1 MSPGEML
8 EHLEAGDVAVL
19 RRSDGDTRHRS
30 LDAVLDWTLGL
41 LSDDERRVLG
51 ACASCTGTFGLPLV
65 AAIVPEVDVLPT
77 LDALASHGLVV
88 VEDEVDREARF
99 RLLETVRA
107 GVLARSASEVERLAR
122 RHAYAVAGLL
132 DRWAPEVDA
141 PRPQRALAR
150 IDADRPNLEAALD
163 WAVEHDP
170 PLAVRTLWSSAGYW
184 VIRCVSREPRSW
196 LDAMLPRLQPGSAEM
211 AFALATYAALVDHS
225 NGEAAW
231 RTVARDAL
239 ALATTHGL
247 VDVQLMALKQLT
259 LVGGQS
265 GDRDG
270 RLTAILQMLAL
281 EPTTVRGRYLADIAR
296 FDLALENGG
305 FAGARDHL
313 REEVVRLRP
322 SGPSRL
328 LLRWLADLGFLE
340 LMLGERK
347 LAVASAEEGVAM
359 ARDIG
364 ELDRE
369 CFCLVVLA
377 RARAES
383 GDLDGASTAM
393 AAAIA
398 LALALGSPLERMEV
412 LRARGSIAAALGQP
426 LEAAWFLGAA
436 ERAFDPTPVGPT
448 RPMTFRREPD
458 ATGGPL
464 VAQRTRSAGPRQ
476 GAPGTT
482 PPPTTRSS
490 APFSRWRSTRR
501 PRTHLDRD

>member
-1 MSPGEML
+1 
-8 EHLEAGDVAVL
+8 
-19 RRSDGDTRHRS
+19 
-30 LDAVLDWTLGL
+30 
-41 LSDDERRVLG
+41 
-51 ACASCTGTFGLPLV
+51 
-65 AAIVPEVDVLPT
+65 
-77 LDALASHGLVV
+77 
-88 VEDEVDREARF
+88 
-99 RLLETVRA
+99 
-107 GVLARSASEVERLAR
+107 
-122 RHAYAVAGLL
+122 
-132 DRWAPEVDA
+132 
-141 PRPQRALAR
+141 
-150 IDADRPNLEAALD
+150 
-163 WAVEHDP
+163 
-170 PLAVRTLWSSAGYW
+170 
-184 VIRCVSREPRSW
+184 
-196 LDAMLPRLQPGSAEM
+196 M

-436 ERAFDPTPVGPT
+436 ERAFDPTPVADPT
-448 RPMTFRREPD
+448 DDLSSGAGRHWRAARRAADPVGWAQARRSGYNTAPD
-458 ATGGPL
+458 DAIERALQPL
-464 VAQRTRSAGPRQ
+464 ALDP
-476 GAPGTT
+476 T
-482 PPPTTRSS
+482 PAYTP
-490 APFSRWRSTRR
+490 R
-501 PRTHLDRD
+501 PRLRHGVLTPRELEIMMLVGEGRSDIEIAERLYISPKTASVHVANVKAKLGVSNRVEVAIQAREMGIVA